1 MNDSNETGAS
11 LAKEALAF
19 LSSFSSVEPEKTGR
33 HRFFGEVQDWVMQ
46 NSALQA
52 LVRLKASFI
61 YGNLNIPPREGLDAK
76 RNFNQMAHF
85 MRISKYLIVV
95 LLF

>member
-1 MNDSNETGAS
+1 MQLNHK
-11 LAKEALAF
+11 LLYLYIHLIF
-19 LSSFSSVEPEKTGR
+19 LIIFIIVEPEKTGR
-33 HRFFGEVQDWVMQ
+33 HRFFGDVQDWVMQ

-95 LLF
+95 LLVF